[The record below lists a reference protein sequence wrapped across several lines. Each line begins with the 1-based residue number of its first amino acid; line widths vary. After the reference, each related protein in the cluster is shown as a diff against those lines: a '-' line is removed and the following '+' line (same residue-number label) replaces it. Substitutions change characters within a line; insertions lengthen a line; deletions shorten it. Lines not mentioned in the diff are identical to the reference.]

1 MSSQTPLP
9 VPTPRNL
16 SQIRPLGIDLCISKS
31 ASGSSY
37 ITLGETK
44 VKCCVN
50 APRPCNRRILH
61 ETGILNI
68 IVRHSVK
75 DQRKRPEYNLTT
87 VLTELFERHILL
99 RRYPHH
105 LIEAWLTI
113 EEDDGGLFPAC
124 VMGLFLALADCGV
137 QMLDTISAAS
147 VVCAITVDHMLI
159 QFAFK
164 NPDGS
169 LQLALDLNAHEEAY
183 YQQLHPGISRVH
195 LAYCPNLNTVG
206 YLLCTGGSITY
217 EVLQKIG
224 DVLADMQM
232 VTMAQAAC
240 DVLTT
245 EINSAMIDHIK
256 WKRREMRL
264 ALDGNSICP
273 EIDL

>member
-1 MSSQTPLP
+1 M
-9 VPTPRNL
+9 
-16 SQIRPLGIDLCISKS
+16 
-31 ASGSSY
+31 
-37 ITLGETK
+37 
-44 VKCCVN
+44 KCCVN

-147 VVCAITVDHMLI
+147 VVCAITLDHMLI

-169 LQLALDLNAHEEAY
+169 LQLALDLNAHV
-183 YQQLHPGISRVH
+183 SR
-195 LAYCPNLNTVG
+195 LTIRTSA
-206 YLLCTGGSITY
+206 LC
-217 EVLQKIG
+217 VLRGRVSPPAIVDSRSLRLRRKRTTSSSTPVYHVYIWPTAQT
-224 DVLADMQM
+224 LTQW
-232 VTMAQAAC
+232 VTCYAQVTA
-240 DVLTT
+240 
-245 EINSAMIDHIK
+245 
-256 WKRREMRL
+256 
-264 ALDGNSICP
+264 
-273 EIDL
+273 